1 MPTSRVARMSEIET
15 FNEQELLQEARARG
29 AQPLAGREGMNR
41 YGAAAALVAVG
52 VGLWIAVPPSAV
64 DVPLL
69 FALIVGLACASR
81 IEFEFGPV
89 YTAPLQLVVV
99 PLLLLF
105 PPAVGL
111 PAVAAGLVLS
121 LLPDVLRGN
130 AHPDRLMVAVG
141 NAWFAVGPVLLLAL
155 AGGEHVSLERWP
167 LYLAVLASQ
176 CAFDGLASGAIE
188 RIGFGLPLRSQ
199 SRG

>member
-29 AQPLAGREGMNR
+29 AQPLAGREGASR
-41 YGAAAALVAVG
+41 YGAAAALVVVA
-52 VGLWIAVPPSAV
+52 VGLWIAAPPAGV

-69 FALIVGLACASR
+69 AALIVGLACASR

-105 PPAVGL
+105 PPAVAL

-121 LLPDVLRGN
+121 LLPDVLRGHT
-130 AHPDRLMVAVG
+130 HPDRLIWSGCVWPRRTVG
-141 NAWFAVGPVLLLAL
+141 QQREDQ
-155 AGGEHVSLERWP
+155 AGGDTRKAGSGRGGEQQRDDHELES
-167 LYLAVLASQ
+167 AV
-176 CAFDGLASGAIE
+176 
-188 RIGFGLPLRSQ
+188 
-199 SRG
+199 